1 MDFTINGVRWGV
13 QFVRG
18 TDNRLRR
25 SDGVLTLGVT
35 DAIDRK
41 VYLSDALTGSLLE
54 HVLCHEI
61 CHCVCFSW
69 GIYIPI
75 ETEEWLCNFVA
86 DHGKEIIY
94 TLDDLL
100 KIVERRLFA

>member
-1 MDFTINGVRWGV
+1 MEFVLNGVKWGV

-35 DAIDRK
+35 DAIDGK
-41 VYLSDALTGSLLE
+41 IYLSESLTGSLLE
-54 HVLCHEI
+54 HVLCHELT
-61 CHCVCFSW
+61 HAVCFSYN
-69 GIYIPI
+69 IYIPI
-75 ETEEWLCNFVA
+75 ETEEWLCNYMA

-94 TLDDLL
+94 LLDKLL
-100 KIVERRLFA
+100 QSMERRRFA